1 MNKITKIDIDLAQY
15 YIRQGF
21 EEGFLAASGNR
32 GQSKVTPEKGT
43 WFDHWLLS
51 RTRAMLVA
59 NGVISGK
66 DKWR

>member
-1 MNKITKIDIDLAQY
+1 MSKITKIDIDLAQY
-15 YIRQGF
+15 YMRQGF
-21 EEGFLAASGNR
+21 EEGFRAANGDR
-32 GQSKVTPEKGT
+32 GHSTINPEKGQ

-51 RTRAMLVA
+51 KTRAMLVA